1 MSELVE
7 RYIHEVG
14 RHLPPKER
22 AEIQAELRSQIQDQ
36 LEDRFGGAAAQADVV
51 AVLTEL
57 GDPRRMAAS
66 YAGEQYLVGPAL
78 YPGMMMVL
86 RRGWVV
92 VPLIAVVVQV
102 VAALLDETPRGL
114 VGLLV
119 GAALGAAQ
127 ATFLFSAIVVLIFAI
142 VERSGEDVGE
152 LTGKEKGFD
161 PLALPEV
168 NDPAAVDRFDAV
180 FNAALGAFVALALLY
195 FLRVGGLTLRV
206 DLANPGEVTPV
217 PAPWLI
223 ALIAITVGQ
232 VILHLVALLRNRWTG
247 ALLLTNLALEIAGAV
262 AAYFVILQPALDFI
276 IDRVPQLASVP
287 LFEQGPLIIVVVI
300 IAILLATDGAKLMRV
315 WGNSRSA
322 RPIRPEV

>member
-127 ATFLFSAIVVLIFAI
+127 ATFLFSAIVVLLFAI
-142 VERSGEDVGE
+142 LQHSGEELGE
-152 LTGKEKGFD
+152 LRGKEKPFD
-161 PLALPEV
+161 PRTLPQV
-168 NDPAAVDRFDAV
+168 DDPAGVDYGEAIFSMVIGTFA
-180 FNAALGAFVALALLY
+180 ALALLY
-195 FLRVGGLTLRV
+195 FLRVGGLTLRF
-206 DLANPGEVTPV
+206 DRADPGDVLPV
-217 PAPWLI
+217 PMPWLVALTGI
-223 ALIAITVGQ
+223 AFGQ
-232 VILHLVALLRNRWTG
+232 VILQLVAALRGRWSRVT
-247 ALLLTNLALEIAGAV
+247 APANFALEVAGAV
-262 AAYFVILQPALDFI
+262 AVYFAALRPLADHFLA
-276 IDRVPQLASVP
+276 RFPQFADTLLWQRWPEITLAVS
-287 LFEQGPLIIVVVI
+287 VVI
-300 IAILLATDGAKLMRV
+300 IAATSGVKLLRVLRGHRHATPAG
-315 WGNSRSA
+315 
-322 RPIRPEV
+322 